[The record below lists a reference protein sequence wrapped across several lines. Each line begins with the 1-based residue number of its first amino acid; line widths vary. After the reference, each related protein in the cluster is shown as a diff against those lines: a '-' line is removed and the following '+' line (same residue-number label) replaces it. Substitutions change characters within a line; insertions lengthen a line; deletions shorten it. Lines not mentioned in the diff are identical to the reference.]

1 MKGRLRS
8 RLTLWLPLGALV
20 ALLGLL
26 AYGLTKPPER
36 IVYSKMVGKPVP
48 RFILPAAAAVRP
60 GLGSGSFFEGRPKL
74 LNIFAS
80 WCIPCIAEAP
90 VLMKLAKMGVAID
103 GIAIR
108 DTPTDVGRFLQRNGN
123 PYRRIGSD
131 VDSRIQFAFGSS
143 GVPESFIIDGRG
155 VIRFQHVG
163 DIREDDI
170 PEILAALKAAQ

>member
-1 MKGRLRS
+1 MKRM
-8 RLTLWLPLGALV
+8 TVWLPLA
-20 ALLGLL
+20 AFAIFLGLM
-26 AYGLTKPPER
+26 AYGLSQPPQK
-36 IVYSKMVGKPVP
+36 IVLSKMIGKPVP
-48 RFILPAAAAVRP
+48 RFILPAAASNRP

-74 LNIFAS
+74 LNVFAS

-90 VLMKLAKMGVAID
+90 VLLKLAKMGVLID

-108 DTPTDVGRFLQRNGN
+108 DRPADVNQFLARNGN
-123 PYRRIGSD
+123 PFRRIGSD
-131 VDSRIQFAFGSS
+131 VDSRVQFAFGSS

-155 VIRFQHVG
+155 TIRFQHVG